1 MTGNCNT
8 QGRTNLILV
17 EDKNNREY
25 RWVTMQEKVQYAP
38 IKLFK
43 SLTRIFFIDELHK
56 EGIKAIDYS
65 VKESMFNRN
74 PSEGMSTVLLDTDD
88 IKKLDIKAYLS
99 VSYLLRKSSYK
110 FNKKTQTLIKKYNNN
125 GTN

>member
-1 MTGNCNT
+1 MKNMTGNYNT

-25 RWVTMQEKVQYAP
+25 RWVTMQEKVQYEP
-38 IKLFK
+38 IKIIK
-43 SLTRIFFIDELHK
+43 SITPIFNLDEIHQ
-56 EGIKAIDYS
+56 ETIDYS
-65 VKESMFNRN
+65 VKESMFNKN
-74 PSEGMSTVLLDTDD
+74 PDESLNTVLLDTDD

-110 FNKKTQTLIKKYNNN
+110 FNKKTQTLIKK
-125 GTN
+125 T